1 MIPQKL
7 HVLAWPIIL
16 QIVTEEAWTLCWEV
30 SLKGELLF
38 VLTSLTVLRR
48 SRERVTPLRAC
59 PKSKAEKG
67 RL

>member
-7 HVLAWPIIL
+7 HILAWPIIL
-16 QIVTEEAWTLCWEV
+16 QIVTGVAWTLCWEV

-48 SRERVTPLRAC
+48 SRERVTPL
-59 PKSKAEKG
+59 
-67 RL
+67 